1 MLVTAA
7 LAGQDWNAADS
18 ARRKL
23 GSKLRNHLGNGAVS
37 RVGGRVGN
45 DADNNADNNAESND
59 FALLADDKVMVIP
72 IPIDIWVISIARRQS
87 DDNQAPI
94 STTAWFTTLPPRA
107 PKILAVTM

>member
-1 MLVTAA
+1 
-7 LAGQDWNAADS
+7 
-18 ARRKL
+18 
-23 GSKLRNHLGNGAVS
+23 
-37 RVGGRVGN
+37 
-45 DADNNADNNAESND
+45 
-59 FALLADDKVMVIP
+59 LADDKVMVIP